1 MVCQSIFV
9 TLPCRLTEKSRRRL
23 TAESSTPSHR
33 PSSRQQP
40 STPSCPVTR
49 TLKKTLVSSRI
60 HWWDHVTVNWLA
72 SSTVE
77 IEVEDLN
84 VAGVFNLDGLPPD
97 FGGSRVF
104 GARVCVWTALQV
116 SDLVVLFLKSCK
128 NYYSSLS
135 TCVSHFVATCY
146 HILYSFDIFRSKA
159 PAMKLAK
166 QFLFEPFLHKKK
178 YSLLQVC
185 QWDSSRCSSRLGR
198 CVLRSEPEQHL
209 LWGSGTPLQ
218 VLRVSSCGLGRNGR
232 WKSK

>member
-1 MVCQSIFV
+1 M
-9 TLPCRLTEKSRRRL
+9 
-23 TAESSTPSHR
+23 
-33 PSSRQQP
+33 
-40 STPSCPVTR
+40 
-49 TLKKTLVSSRI
+49 
-60 HWWDHVTVNWLA
+60 A

-84 VAGVFNLDGLPPD
+84 VAGVFNLDGLPPG

-104 GARVCVWTALQV
+104 GVRVCVWTALQV

-166 QFLFEPFLHKKK
+166 QFLFVPFLHPIKVFTVAGL
-178 YSLLQVC
+178 SVRFQPMFLPPRTMCAALRARATPTLRIWNTPASVACQLLRTWTQWPLEKQVNS
-185 QWDSSRCSSRLGR
+185 QG
-198 CVLRSEPEQHL
+198 VLI
-209 LWGSGTPLQ
+209 W
-218 VLRVSSCGLGRNGR
+218 
-232 WKSK
+232 